1 MTTSVFLSVIRF
13 ITVQPDDV
21 FWELG
26 VNGKMFIVG
35 GNDRAYFMLRVRST
49 RELQK
54 KCMTKE

>member
-1 MTTSVFLSVIRF
+1 MFLSVIRF